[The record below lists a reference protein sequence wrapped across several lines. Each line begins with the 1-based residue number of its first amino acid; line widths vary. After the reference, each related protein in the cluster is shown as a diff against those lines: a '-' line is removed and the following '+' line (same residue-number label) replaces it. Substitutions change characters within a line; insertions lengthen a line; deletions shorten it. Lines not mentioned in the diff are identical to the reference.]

1 MIALDYYKKNL
12 KEGFIGM
19 IEIEKPKIEC
29 VESDENNSYAK
40 FVIEPLERG
49 YGITLGN
56 SLRRILLSSLP
67 GAAVT
72 SVKIDGVLH
81 EFSTIP
87 GVKEDVTELVL
98 NLKSIALRI
107 DGEGPRTMYVD
118 ARGECEVTAG
128 DIKTEGDV
136 EIVNKDLHIATLNED
151 ARLYMEINIDKGRGY
166 VTADKNKDP
175 NHPIGV
181 IPIDSIYTP
190 VKRVNFTVEDTRVG
204 QVTDYD
210 KLTFEIWTNGT
221 TKPDEALS
229 LAAKILIEHL
239 KLFMTL
245 TDHVSDVSI
254 MVEKED
260 DKKEKVLDMTIEE
273 LDLSVRS
280 YNCLK
285 RAGINTVEELTQKT
299 VEDMMKV
306 RNLGKKSLE
315 EVEQKLAALDL
326 SLKQSEE

>member
-1 MIALDYYKKNL
+1 
-12 KEGFIGM
+12 M

-29 VESDENNSYAK
+29 VESDENNGYSK

-81 EFSTIP
+81 EFSTVP
-87 GVKEDVTELVL
+87 GVKEDVTEIVL
-98 NLKSIALRI
+98 NLKSLALKI
-107 DGEGPRTMYVD
+107 SGDGPRVMYVD

-136 EIVNKDLHIATLNED
+136 EIINKDLHIATLNKD
-151 ARLYMEINIDKGRGY
+151 AKLYMEINIDKGRGY
-166 VTADKNKDP
+166 VMSDKNKEA
-175 NHPIGV
+175 NQPIGV
-181 IPIDSIYTP
+181 IPVDSIYTP
-190 VKRVNFTVEDTRVG
+190 VKRVNYTVEDTRVG
-204 QVTDYD
+204 QITDYD

-221 TKPDEALS
+221 IKPDESLS

-239 KLFMTL
+239 KLFLTL

-285 RAGINTVEELTQKT
+285 RAGINTVQELTQRT